1 MRVLIAGGH
10 GKIAMALTR
19 LLAEQGDEI
28 ISLVR
33 NPDHSAAVEEAGGEP
48 VVVDLENAIEIE
60 IDRVLAGCDAL
71 VFAAGAGPDS
81 GIDRKETVDYLGAV
95 RLIEAAKRTL
105 TERYLM
111 VSSVGADPDRSG
123 DEVFDVYLR
132 AKGKADRDLR
142 ASGLDY
148 TIVAPVMLTDEPG
161 TGRITTA
168 QSPASWEIPRE
179 DVAAVLA
186 EILGRVDLSGETIQ
200 VAAGEREIAEALEP
214 V

>member
-1 MRVLIAGGH
+1 
-10 GKIAMALTR
+10 MALTR

-81 GIDRKETVDYLGAV
+81 GIERKETVDYLGAV

-105 TERYLM
+105 TERYIM